1 VVWLVIVL
9 ILIVAF
15 GPILWLMPSRK
26 ERRLA
31 ALRQRAYQRGM
42 RVDLR
47 RLPGRDIAPEDR
59 VTAGGRALDTTREYA
74 AYVMPLE
81 ARLRMLPGWR
91 VRRGAQGSRAAP
103 GWAFEPGRRP
113 EHPGLDA
120 SLEALTPFL
129 TGLPDDVAA
138 VELEPLSLA
147 AYWLEAPGTTPDRV
161 DDLASRLTAAA
172 EVLTALDA
180 RLKADSEPGTI

>member
-1 VVWLVIVL
+1 MVWLVIIL

-15 GPILWLMPSRK
+15 GPIMWLMPSRR

-31 ALRQRAYQRGM
+31 ALRQRAYQHGM

-47 RLPGRDIAPEDR
+47 RLPGVDVAPEDR
-59 VTAGGRALDTTREYA
+59 VTAGGRSLDTTREYA
-74 AYVMPLE
+74 AYVMPLP

-91 VRRGAQGSRAAP
+91 VRRGAEGIRAAP

-113 EHPGLDA
+113 EHPR
-120 SLEALTPFL
+120 LEAALETLTPFL
-129 TGLPDDVAA
+129 TELPEDVAA

-147 AYWLEAPGTTPDRV
+147 AYWLEGPGTTPDRV
-161 DDLASRLTAAA
+161 DDLAARLAAA
-172 EVLTALDA
+172 AKQLTGLDA
-180 RLKADSEPGTI
+180 RLKEDTEPGTI